1 MFRVVVKSNLTQAL
15 AENLAD
21 KIENIVVV
29 LDSMDG
35 GYQSIHSKITDL
47 VIDEKLDADPKG
59 ESEDTSD
66 RRFSVKGKRRSVF
79 HNIC

>member
-47 VIDEKLDADPKG
+47 VIDAKSDPKG

-66 RRFSVKGKRRSVF
+66 RRFSV
-79 HNIC
+79 